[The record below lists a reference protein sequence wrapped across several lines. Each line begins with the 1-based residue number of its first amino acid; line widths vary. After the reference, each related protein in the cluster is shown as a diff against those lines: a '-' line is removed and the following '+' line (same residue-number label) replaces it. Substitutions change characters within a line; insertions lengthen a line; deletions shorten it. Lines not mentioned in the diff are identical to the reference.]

1 MYIPSTFRE
10 PRLDAMHELVR
21 THPLGLLV
29 TSGAGGLMATQIP
42 FLVYPDEGEH
52 GTLRAHIARAN
63 PHWKELSGVS
73 ECLVAFQGVQG
84 YITPSWYASKQTTH
98 EVVPTWN
105 YVAVQA
111 FGAPRI
117 VEDAAWL
124 RRQIDDLTN
133 SQESGRTQPWK
144 VTDAP
149 AAFIETQ
156 LKAIVGIE
164 IPISRIDGKRKMSQ
178 NRPEAD
184 RMGVIAG
191 LRDAADAH
199 QNAAMADLVEG
210 SQRLSLAGNESR
222 LPEGSPFDLR

>member
-42 FLVYPDEGEH
+42 FLVYPDEGEY

-63 PHWKELSGVS
+63 PHWKGLSSVS
-73 ECLVAFQGVQG
+73 ECLVAFQGVHG
-84 YITPSWYASKQTTH
+84 YITPSWYASKETTH

-111 FGAPRI
+111 FGTPRI
-117 VEDAAWL
+117 IEDAAWL

-133 SQESGRTQPWK
+133 SQESGRAQPWK
-144 VTDAP
+144 VSDAP

-156 LKAIVGIE
+156 LKAVVGIE
-164 IPISRIDGKRKMSQ
+164 IRISRIDGKRKMSQ
-178 NRPEAD
+178 NRLESD
-184 RMGVIAG
+184 RLGVIAG
-191 LRDAADAH
+191 LRDERDPH
-199 QNAAMADLVEG
+199 RNRAMADLVTDCP
-210 SQRLSLAGNESR
+210 RPTPAGE
-222 LPEGSPFDLR
+222 